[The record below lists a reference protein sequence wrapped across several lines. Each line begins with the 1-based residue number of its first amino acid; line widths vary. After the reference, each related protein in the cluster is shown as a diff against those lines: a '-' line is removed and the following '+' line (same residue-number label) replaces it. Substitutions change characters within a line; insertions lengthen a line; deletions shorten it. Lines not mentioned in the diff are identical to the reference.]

1 MTFPVVYFSKQ
12 VEGTIKLQNNAEN
25 TGSIILILLRR
36 KANGLKMK
44 ISCFWRLLDL
54 RGENGQ

>member
-12 VEGTIKLQNNAEN
+12 VEGTIKLQNNAGN
-25 TGSIILILLRR
+25 IGSTISILPKR
-36 KANGLKMK
+36 KASGLKMK
-44 ISCFWRLLDL
+44 ISCFWRPLDL

>member
-1 MTFPVVYFSKQ
+1 
-12 VEGTIKLQNNAEN
+12 VEGTIKLQNNAGN
-25 TGSIILILLRR
+25 IGSIISILPKR
-36 KANGLKMK
+36 KASGLKMK